1 MDGKIDNNSCCVRE
15 MSIIEE
21 IKALSIEEKIKK
33 RLLDKL
39 EDEDSRNYE
48 LENEVYRCHREIEM
62 LEKAVLYLSK
72 EVGKC
77 KEEK

>member
-1 MDGKIDNNSCCVRE
+1 MEEKMDCNCGNRPTVRE
-15 MSIIEE
+15 TTVIEE

-48 LENEVYRCHREIEM
+48 LENEIYRCHKEIKM

-72 EVGKC
+72 ILAD
-77 KEEK
+77 

>member
-1 MDGKIDNNSCCVRE
+1 MGEVKMDSNCCCRE
-15 MSIIEE
+15 MTIIEE

-48 LENEVYRCHREIEM
+48 LENEIYRCHREIGM

-77 KEEK
+77 KENN